1 MNFQSP
7 NQTPQETP
15 ENFNLKEVLWPYLL
29 QWKVFVA
36 TVAIALLLAFL
47 YLRYATPYYSAN
59 IIIQVKDDSRGGI
72 SSELAAFSELTKM
85 SGVKNNVENEVEVLR
100 SRTLMENTVEELQLD
115 VTYFSK
121 GTVKAFEIYGN
132 TPITI
137 QWLKGSKGNQ
147 KGGNY
152 GIEGTNATQFELFE
166 TTNETKLGTFSYGQ
180 KIKLGEAGTIVVSK
194 ASADNFTATYHL
206 NFVLKPIKRVAAA
219 YKTGLSINT
228 LGKNTSI
235 IELSITDAVPQKA
248 EAILNTLIENYNQ
261 EAIKDKQYVAQNTSR
276 FIQDRLNLIA
286 IELGDVEVE
295 VETFKKD
302 NNLVDV
308 ATEATIF
315 RENAS
320 AFEKK
325 AIETE
330 TEINILETLQ
340 AYNQKATTSD
350 LLPENILSTESSAS
364 PLIGQ
369 YNALVLQKEKQA
381 ISAGPKNAI
390 VVQLD
395 QKINA
400 LKSNIEASLAQSL
413 ANLNIVKRDLNRQQ
427 NILGGKLSKVPTQEK
442 LFREI
447 FRKQSIK
454 DAIYSYLLQ
463 KREETEISL
472 AVTEPN
478 AKVIDA
484 ASAGEN
490 PIAPKRNIIFLAA
503 LLLGLLLPA
512 GVIYLL
518 ELLDTKIKSR
528 LDVEKATTIPIIG
541 DVPLAEDT
549 EERLVATNSRS
560 NTAEALRIVRT
571 NLSFLLNEVPS
582 DRAKL
587 IFLTST
593 FPKEGKTYI
602 SVNLA
607 ATIALSEKKV
617 LLIGMDI
624 RNPKLDD
631 YLDVHE
637 KGVTNFLSD
646 KTNKSYTDYIVKI
659 PNYEHFY
666 VMPAG
671 IIPPNPAELLMGKK
685 VNELFES
692 VKKDFDFVI
701 VDTAPVSLV
710 TDTLLIANHAD
721 AFVYVT
727 RANYLEKRM
736 LALVQDLYIHKKLPN
751 MSVLVNGTDIK
762 KGYSYGYWYG
772 YGLKTEKLT
781 WLERIKN
788 LF

>member
-1 MNFQSP
+1 MDRNNMNT
-7 NQTPQETP
+7 TPPDTS
-15 ENFNLKEVLWPYLL
+15 ENFNLKELLWPYII
-29 QWKVFVA
+29 QWKAYAICALVALFVA
-36 TVAIALLLAFL
+36 LV
-47 YLRYATPYYSAN
+47 YLRYATPNYKASLTV
-59 IIIQVKDDSRGGI
+59 QVKDDRRGGM
-72 SSELAAFSELTKM
+72 SSELAAFSELTSL

-100 SRTLMENTVEELQLD
+100 SRTLMEKTAAELRMD
-115 VTYFSK
+115 VAYFSK
-121 GTVKAFEIYGN
+121 GKVKAFEMYGN
-132 TPITI
+132 TPIVILWTTPE
-137 QWLKGSKGNQ
+137 KRDK
-147 KGGNY
+147 KGGTY
-152 GIEGTNATQFELFE
+152 SIKGIDAKQFDFYDQEDTKMGTYAYDTPIDLKEI
-166 TTNETKLGTFSYGQ
+166 GS
-180 KIKLGEAGTIVVSK
+180 IVVSK
-194 ASADNFTATYHL
+194 ATKEIFTTDYNL
-206 NFVLKPIKRVAAA
+206 TVQLRPIKAVASV
-219 YKTGLSINT
+219 YRTNLVINN

-235 IELSITDAVPQKA
+235 IELSMTDAVQEKA
-248 EAILNTLIENYNQ
+248 EDILNTLIQNYNE
-261 EAIKDKQYVAQNTSR
+261 EAVKDKQFVAQNTSR
-276 FIQDRLNLIA
+276 FIEERLNLIA
-286 IELGDVEVE
+286 KELEGVEEE

-330 TEINILETLQ
+330 TEINILETLKT
-340 AYNQKATTSD
+340 YNKNATTSD
-350 LLPENILSTESSAS
+350 LLPASILSSSNSAS
-364 PLIGQ
+364 PLIEQ

-484 ASAGEN
+484 ASASN
-490 PIAPKRNIIFLAA
+490 IPISPKRNIILLAA
-503 LLLGLLLPA
+503 LLVGILIPTGI
-512 GVIYLL
+512 IYLL
-518 ELLDTKIKSR
+518 LLLDTKIKSR

-593 FPKEGKTYI
+593 FPKEGKTFI

-637 KGVTNFLSD
+637 KGVTNFLAD

-666 VMPAG
+666 ALPAG

-762 KGYSYGYWYG
+762 KGYGYGYGYG